1 MRKQRRIV
9 LVPVIVLL
17 ALLLASCS
25 GSTPE
30 PSGGK
35 VPEDQ
40 KPGPG
45 PGTGTGTDIGG
56 PELPADGVFTI
67 SQDRFTA
74 EKAAL
79 AMYNAVSAKMSQM
92 QRSRAAGDGETSIS
106 FETDEGSI
114 GAGSKLTMVPNA
126 DSRLIIDGFVVYKE
140 EGAEVSY
147 VVLEGTVS
155 DKSFSDLDVS
165 LFALADEDGNP
176 LAGSSWSDMPTVF
189 FIYNKGKLIEEMIK
203 AFVSSSGAGETTSL
217 GIDPSQSF
225 YNPMDGKGWIVY
237 TEPSSSTIH
246 KVNFNS
252 NDSTSYTVDGWCEV
266 VKGNDMTVSQTP
278 AIREEG
284 EAMLSDEEALRL
296 GTEAYAYCLYLSM
309 FTKWENKP
317 EWIQVNTGS
326 EGNTIIIKE
335 HEEASFFSEPATVKG
350 EIRVGSSAS
359 RFTLEIGGT
368 KVEVMPVGDGSGSAL
383 GGEIATF
390 TVDQKDYS
398 HLRDEL
404 YLACLRVFTSTYNI
418 ISLFDAIAD
427 ESDISHWWQNVTV
440 DGSKYTF
447 NNAEPAEWMSEHAQT
462 KTVINGKMEISSGG
476 FKLELTFT
484 EKSMADEE
492 LSKVKVSASGTV
504 LAQTSRPQFE
514 RLEYPT
520 FDLECCGYELRI
532 VNFIAREA
540 SRLVSSDPGVPD
552 QT

>member
-45 PGTGTGTDIGG
+45 PGTDIGG

-114 GAGSKLTMVPNA
+114 GAGSKLTMTPN
-126 DSRLIIDGFVVYKE
+126 DSGFSIEGFVVYKE
-140 EGAEVSY
+140 EGAEASH
-147 VVLEGTVS
+147 VVLKGTVS
-155 DKSFSDLDVS
+155 DISFSNLYVS
-165 LFALADEDGNP
+165 LFALADKDGNP

-217 GIDPSQSF
+217 DIDPSQSF
-225 YNPMDGKGWIVY
+225 YNPMDGRGWIVY
-237 TEPSSSTIH
+237 TEPSSGTLH

-266 VKGNDMTVSQTP
+266 VEGNDMTVSQTP

-296 GTEAYAYCLYLSM
+296 GTEAYAYCLYLFMS
-309 FTKWENKP
+309 TKWENKP
-317 EWIQVNTGS
+317 EWIQVDAGS
-326 EGNTIIIKE
+326 EGNTIIIEE

-350 EIRVGSSAS
+350 KISSDPSAS

-368 KVEVMPVGDGSGSAL
+368 KVEFMAVGDGSGSAL

-390 TVDQKDYS
+390 TVDEKDYS

-404 YLACLRVFTSTYNI
+404 YLAFLRVFTSTTQI

-427 ESDISHWWQNVTV
+427 ESGISHWWQNVKV

-447 NNAEPAEWMSEHAQT
+447 NNAEPAKWMSEHAQT
-462 KTVINGKMEISSGG
+462 KTVINGNMEISSGG
-476 FKLELTFT
+476 FKLDLTFT
-484 EKSMADEE
+484 EKNMANEE
-492 LSKVKVSASGTV
+492 LSKVEVSASGTV
-504 LAQTSRPQFE
+504 LAQTTSRPQFE